1 MPPKAKSRTGLIA
14 ALDVGTT
21 KVCCFIARAEE
32 NRSLKVVGIG
42 HHRSTGLRGGAVID
56 MDAAES
62 SIRAAVEA
70 AEQMAGERINQ
81 VVVNVSGGKPRSSS
95 VEVEVSVDGHQIDDN
110 DVRRIID
117 YARRQE
123 LNGERELIHC
133 IPVGYAIDG
142 SNGIRDPRG
151 MFGGR
156 LGVAIHLVAAQSG
169 GVRNLR
175 LVVERCH
182 LDVEAMVVSPYASGL
197 ACLVEDEKELGVTCI
212 DMGGGTTTVA
222 VFEGGEVVHVSC
234 LPIGGQHVTGD
245 IAKGL
250 STPVVNAE
258 RLKTLYGSAIPS
270 PSDARELLKVPM
282 VGEDDEAAAT
292 QVPRSMLVQIIQPRI
307 EETFELVR
315 SHLEANGL
323 ARSAGRLVVLTGG
336 AAQLQS
342 VREAASLILDKQVR
356 LGRPQGL
363 KGLAEATGG
372 PAFATCAG
380 LLRYAADIHVEAA
393 AKPVPPKVTSRF
405 GRFGEWLKHNF

>member
-1 MPPKAKSRTGLIA
+1 MPPKGKSRTGLIA

-32 NRSLKVVGIG
+32 SRSLKVVGIG
-42 HHRSTGLRGGAVID
+42 HHRSKGLRGGTVID

-70 AEQMAGERINQ
+70 AEQMAGERIDQ
-81 VVVNVSGGKPRSSS
+81 VVVNVSGGKPRSSK
-95 VEVEVSVDGHQIDDN
+95 VEVEVSVDGHQIDDS

-156 LGVAIHLVAAQSG
+156 LGVSIHLVAAQAG

-222 VFEGGEVVHVSC
+222 VFEGGEVVHVAC
-234 LPIGGQHVTGD
+234 LPVGGQHVTGD

-250 STPVVNAE
+250 STPVANAE

-270 PSDARELLKVPM
+270 PSDAREILKVPL
-282 VGEDDEAAAT
+282 VGEDDETAAN

-315 SHLEANGL
+315 SHLEANGV

-336 AAQLQS
+336 ASQLQS

-356 LGRPQGL
+356 LGRPQGF

-372 PAFATCAG
+372 PAFAACAG
-380 LLRYAADIHVEAA
+380 LLRYAAHIHVDASAKAA
-393 AKPVPPKVTSRF
+393 APKTTSRF
-405 GRFGEWLKHNF
+405 GRFGDWLRQNF